1 MCKNIHLYPA
11 DAYTGR
17 DLSLFATINKQ
28 RVIVVDK
35 GHLINVLKTPQDSI
49 DTCCIW
55 FVSVPTQMAFACW
68 NIDTHYC

>member
-17 DLSLFATINKQ
+17 DLSLFATINKKT

-49 DTCCIW
+49 VT
-55 FVSVPTQMAFACW
+55 FRK
-68 NIDTHYC
+68 